1 MGLPTGV
8 NGREGWTPESG
19 EEGGSPGF
27 CRPAV
32 RLWANCLISQFL
44 IFFSVNLGQKPLA
57 TFFPKSLQES
67 NRAGQGM
74 ELALIQT
81 RNVEAILIISFPSSP
96 NLGHHQSCH
105 FYLKNLSAPFPFLH
119 LQLPGASPF
128 YFSPR
133 RLQRL
138 PGQPLPNSFSTQQLE
153 RSCKNINQIMAW
165 PA

>member
-19 EEGGSPGF
+19 EEGASPGF
-27 CRPAV
+27 CRPAM
-32 RLWANCLISQFL
+32 RLQAHCLISQFL

-57 TFFPKSLQES
+57 TFFAKSLQEP

-74 ELALIQT
+74 GLALIQT
-81 RNVEAILIISFPSSP
+81 RNVEAILIVSFPSSP

-105 FYLKNLSAPFPFLH
+105 STSKISPPFPFPH

-128 YFSPR
+128 CVSPR
-133 RLQRL
+133 RLQCL
-138 PGQPLPNSFSTQQLE
+138 PGQPLPNSFSTQRLE
-153 RSCKNINQIMAW
+153 RSCKNINQIMAL